1 VGGTTL
7 NARHT
12 LLALLALAGTTLSAS
27 SLEAN
32 TVPGDMITGSLTA
45 VNGRQSLNI
54 EGHTYRLK
62 DGSPA
67 VAAAAHLTPG
77 QSVTV
82 QLDGPASSPSS
93 RVINVVPHTGR

>member
-1 VGGTTL
+1 V
-7 NARHT
+7 NARQT
-12 LLALLALAGTTLSAS
+12 LLALLAVAGTALGAS

-32 TVPGDMITGSLTA
+32 TVPGDIITGSLTA
-45 VNGRQSLNI
+45 LNGRQSLNI

-93 RVINVVPHTGR
+93 LVINVVPHTGR

>member
-1 VGGTTL
+1 M

-12 LLALLALAGTTLSAS
+12 LLALLAAAGTALGTVSIDAT
-27 SLEAN
+27 
-32 TVPGDMITGSLTA
+32 TVPGDVISGNLTA
-45 VNGRQSLNI
+45 VNGTRSLNI
-54 EGHTYRLK
+54 DGHTYLLK

-67 VAAAAHLTPG
+67 LSAAAHLTPG

-93 RVINVVPHTGR
+93 QVINVVPHAGR

>member
-1 VGGTTL
+1 M
-7 NARHT
+7 NARQT
-12 LLALLALAGTTLSAS
+12 LLALLAVAGTALAAG

-32 TVPGDMITGSLTA
+32 TVPGDIITGSLTA
-45 VNGRQSLNI
+45 LNGRQSLNI
-54 EGHTYRLK
+54 EGRTYRLK

-93 RVINVVPHTGR
+93 QVINVVAHTGR

>member
-1 VGGTTL
+1 MS
-7 NARHT
+7 ARHL
-12 LLALLALAGTTLSAS
+12 LLALLTAAGTVLSAG
-27 SLEAN
+27 SLEAS
-32 TVPGDMITGSLTA
+32 TVSGDIITGSLTA
-45 VNGRQSLNI
+45 VNGIQSLNI
-54 EGHTYRLK
+54 EGRTYRVN

-93 RVINVVPHTGR
+93 LVINVVPHTGR

>member
-1 VGGTTL
+1 L
-7 NARHT
+7 NVRLA
-12 LLALLALAGTTLSAS
+12 LLALLAAAS
-27 SLEAN
+27 MTGGGGRLEAN
-32 TVPGDMITGSLTA
+32 TVPGDIITGNLTA
-45 VNGRQSLNI
+45 VNGRLSLNI

-67 VAAAAHLTPG
+67 VAAATHLTPG

-93 RVINVVPHTGR
+93 QVINVVPRSGR

>member
-1 VGGTTL
+1 L

-12 LLALLALAGTTLSAS
+12 LLALLAAAGMAVGTSNIDAT
-27 SLEAN
+27 
-32 TVPGDMITGSLTA
+32 TVPGDVITGNLNA
-45 VNGRQSLNI
+45 VNGTRSLNVD
-54 EGHTYRLK
+54 GRTYLLK

-67 VAAAAHLTPG
+67 LSAAAHLMPG

-93 RVINVVPHTGR
+93 QVINVVTHAGR

>member
-1 VGGTTL
+1 M
-7 NARHT
+7 NARQT
-12 LLALLALAGTTLSAS
+12 LLALLAVAGTALGAG

-32 TVPGDMITGSLTA
+32 TVPGDIITGSLTA
-45 VNGRQSLNI
+45 LNGRQSLNI
-54 EGHTYRLK
+54 EGRTYRLK

-82 QLDGPASSPSS
+82 QLDGPASSSS
-93 RVINVVPHTGR
+93 SLVINVVPHTGR

>member
-1 VGGTTL
+1 L

-12 LLALLALAGTTLSAS
+12 FLALLAMAATALSTS

-32 TVPGDMITGSLTA
+32 TVPGDIITGSLIA

-54 EGHTYRLK
+54 EGRTYRLK

-93 RVINVVPHTGR
+93 LVINVVPHTGR

>member
-1 VGGTTL
+1 M

-12 LLALLALAGTTLSAS
+12 LLALLALVGTALSTGG
-27 SLEAN
+27 LEAN
-32 TVPGDMITGSLTA
+32 TVPGDIITGSLTA
-45 VNGRQSLNI
+45 VNARQSLNI
-54 EGHTYRLK
+54 DGRTYRLK

-67 VAAAAHLTPG
+67 VDAAAHLTPG

-93 RVINVVPHTGR
+93 RVINVVTHTGR

>member
-1 VGGTTL
+1 MKV
-7 NARHT
+7 RHRV
-12 LLALLALAGTTLSAS
+12 LALLAAAGMALAAS
-27 SLEAN
+27 SLAAN
-32 TVPGDMITGSLTA
+32 TVPGAIITGSLTA
-45 VNGRQSLNI
+45 VNGNQSLNI

-93 RVINVVPHTGR
+93 RVINVVPRTGR

>member
-1 VGGTTL
+1 M
-7 NARHT
+7 NARHS
-12 LLALLALAGTTLSAS
+12 LLAWLAAAGLALSAN

-32 TVPGDMITGSLTA
+32 TVLGDIITGSLTA
-45 VNGRQSLNI
+45 VNGRQSLSI

-67 VAAAAHLTPG
+67 VGAVAHLAPG
-77 QSVTV
+77 QPVTV

-93 RVINVVPHTGR
+93 QVINVVLYSGR

>member
-1 VGGTTL
+1 M

-67 VAAAAHLTPG
+67 VAAAAHLSPG

-93 RVINVVPHTGR
+93 QVINIVPHAGR

>member
-1 VGGTTL
+1 M

-12 LLALLALAGTTLSAS
+12 LVALLALAATALGAS

-93 RVINVVPHTGR
+93 RVINVVTHAGR

>member
-1 VGGTTL
+1 L
-7 NARHT
+7 KARHELLK
-12 LLALLALAGTTLSAS
+12 LLAAAGIALGGG
-27 SLEAN
+27 SLGAN
-32 TVPGDMITGSLTA
+32 TVPGDVIIGNLTA
-45 VNGRQSLNI
+45 LNGRQSLNI

-67 VAAAAHLTPG
+67 VVAAAHLSPG

-93 RVINVVPHTGR
+93 QVINVVPRAGP

>member
-1 VGGTTL
+1 M

-12 LLALLALAGTTLSAS
+12 LLALLAAAGTALSAG

-32 TVPGDMITGSLTA
+32 MVTGDIITGSLTA

-54 EGHTYRLK
+54 EGRTYRLK

-67 VAAAAHLTPG
+67 AAAAAHLIPG

-93 RVINVVPHTGR
+93 RVINVVPRTGR

>member
-1 VGGTTL
+1 L

-12 LLALLALAGTTLSAS
+12 LLALFAAAATVLGSAS
-27 SLEAN
+27 IEAN
-32 TVPGDMITGSLTA
+32 TVLGDIVTGSLTA

-54 EGHTYRLK
+54 EGRTYRLK

-67 VAAAAHLTPG
+67 SAAAAHLTPG

-93 RVINVVPHTGR
+93 QVINVVTHTGR

>member
-1 VGGTTL
+1 MNL
-7 NARHT
+7 RHS
-12 LLALLALAGTTLSAS
+12 LIALLAVAGAGLGAG

-32 TVPGDMITGSLTA
+32 TVLGDIVIGNVTA

-67 VAAAAHLTPG
+67 VSAAAHLTPG

-93 RVINVVPHTGR
+93 LVINVVPHTGR

>member
-1 VGGTTL
+1 L
-7 NARHT
+7 NARHALLV
-12 LLALLALAGTTLSAS
+12 LLAVAGTALSAT

-32 TVPGDMITGSLTA
+32 TVLGDIITGSLTA
-45 VNGRQSLNI
+45 VNGSQSLNVD
-54 EGHTYRLK
+54 GRTYRLK

-67 VAAAAHLTPG
+67 VAAAAHLMPG

-93 RVINVVPHTGR
+93 QVINVVSHSGR

>member
-1 VGGTTL
+1 L

-12 LLALLALAGTTLSAS
+12 LLALLAAAGTALGVG

-32 TVPGDMITGSLTA
+32 TVPGDVITGSLTA

-54 EGHTYRLK
+54 EGRTYRLK

-67 VAAAAHLTPG
+67 VTAAAHLSPG

-93 RVINVVPHTGR
+93 RVINIVPHTGR

>member
-1 VGGTTL
+1 L

-12 LLALLALAGTTLSAS
+12 LLAMLATAGTVLGSGSIA
-27 SLEAN
+27 AN
-32 TVPGDMITGSLTA
+32 TVPGDVITGNLTA
-45 VNGRQSLNI
+45 VSGTRSLNI
-54 EGHTYRLK
+54 DGHTYLVK

-67 VAAAAHLTPG
+67 LSAAAHLTPG

-93 RVINVVPHTGR
+93 QVINVVTHAGR

>member
-1 VGGTTL
+1 M

-12 LLALLALAGTTLSAS
+12 LLALLAAAGMALGTS

-32 TVPGDMITGSLTA
+32 TVPGDIVTGSLTA

-54 EGHTYRLK
+54 EGRTYRLK

-93 RVINVVPHTGR
+93 QVINVVTHSGR

>member
-1 VGGTTL
+1 M

-12 LLALLALAGTTLSAS
+12 LLALVTLVAAALSAG

-32 TVPGDMITGSLTA
+32 TVLGDIITGSLTA
-45 VNGRQSLNI
+45 VNARQSLNI
-54 EGHTYRLK
+54 EGRTYRLK

-93 RVINVVPHTGR
+93 RVINIVTHTGR

>member
-1 VGGTTL
+1 L

-12 LLALLALAGTTLSAS
+12 LLAMLATAGTALGIGSI
-27 SLEAN
+27 EAT
-32 TVPGDMITGSLTA
+32 TVPGDVITGSLTA
-45 VNGRQSLNI
+45 VNGTRSLNI
-54 EGHTYRLK
+54 DGHTYLLK

-67 VAAAAHLTPG
+67 LSAAAHLMPG

-93 RVINVVPHTGR
+93 QVINVVTHAGR

>member
-1 VGGTTL
+1 M

-12 LLALLALAGTTLSAS
+12 LLAMLATAGTVLGSGSIA
-27 SLEAN
+27 AN
-32 TVPGDMITGSLTA
+32 TVPGDVITGNLTA
-45 VNGRQSLNI
+45 VSGTRSLNI
-54 EGHTYRLK
+54 DGHTYLVK

-67 VAAAAHLTPG
+67 LSAAAHLTPG

-93 RVINVVPHTGR
+93 QVINVVTHAGR